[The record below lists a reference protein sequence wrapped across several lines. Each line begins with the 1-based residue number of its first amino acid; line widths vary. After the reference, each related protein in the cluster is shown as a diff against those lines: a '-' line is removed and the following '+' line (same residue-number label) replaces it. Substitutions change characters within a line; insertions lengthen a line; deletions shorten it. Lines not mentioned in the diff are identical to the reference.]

1 MYQVDGFS
9 FDSRK
14 RAQRAKKEKDSVAY
28 IRKQTS
34 LKNPDTVLKLYNTL
48 LDEEYFETEVGISFL
63 RELQT
68 RLRLSGGIDTDTL
81 RPIPCVKA
89 VEEDSS
95 FPDAKLSGL
104 DSESSATTN
113 SKDASLAKGH
123 SKNSAKSGTKS
134 GTKAVVSKRAFQTA
148 LVFDFILAACVA
160 GMFVITALSGN
171 NKNILNYKNEV
182 INEYEAWQTELNNRQ
197 AELEEWEAEL
207 ELREQQIPSTQE

>member
-9 FDSRK
+9 FDSRQ

-34 LKNPDTVLKLYNTL
+34 LKNPDTVLKLYNKL

-68 RLRLSGGIDTDTL
+68 RLRLSGGINTDTL

-89 VEEDSS
+89 TEAPSTKAN
-95 FPDAKLSGL
+95 PQN
-104 DSESSATTN
+104 TN
-113 SKDASLAKGH
+113 SANA
-123 SKNSAKSGTKS
+123 GTKS
-134 GTKAVVSKRAFQTA
+134 GAKAVVSKRAFQTA
-148 LVFDFILAACVA
+148 LVFDIILAACVA
-160 GMFVITALSGN
+160 GMFAITALSGN
-171 NKNILNYKNEV
+171 NKNILNYKNEI
-182 INEYEAWQTELNNRQ
+182 INEYEAWETDLNNRQ

-207 ELREQQIPSTQE
+207 ELREQQIPSAQE